1 MRREPSAPGLF
12 RACLRLAPLEQ
23 RAEPD
28 QAGPGWHGR
37 DSVHHGP
44 EADEGQ
50 HSLWPLVW
58 VVDQGWWGS
67 EGRLTGRETPVR
79 RGWREVG
86 HLGKRADRCRGAGH
100 GDKWGV
106 GPW

>member
-1 MRREPSAPGLF
+1 MAVILCTVVRRQT
-12 RACLRLAPLEQ
+12 RASTVS
-23 RAEPD
+23 
-28 QAGPGWHGR
+28 G
-37 DSVHHGP
+37 
-44 EADEGQ
+44 
-50 HSLWPLVW
+50 LWPLVW

-86 HLGKRADRCRGAGH
+86 HLGKRADRCRGAGR